1 MEKGSGKYFN
11 QLWFCKE
18 TCLEKYIEIN
28 QAIISYESNI
38 SKDLIEYNSEA
49 DYVEEKSI
57 DDNSSIEQE
66 ENYDPMT
73 DF

>member
-11 QLWFCKE
+11 ELWFCKE
-18 TCLEKYIEIN
+18 TCLEKYIELN
-28 QAIISYESNI
+28 QEILLNEPEISREI
-38 SKDLIEYNSEA
+38 IEYNSEA
-49 DYVEEKSI
+49 NYQEKKSYENI
-57 DDNSSIEQE
+57 SLDDE